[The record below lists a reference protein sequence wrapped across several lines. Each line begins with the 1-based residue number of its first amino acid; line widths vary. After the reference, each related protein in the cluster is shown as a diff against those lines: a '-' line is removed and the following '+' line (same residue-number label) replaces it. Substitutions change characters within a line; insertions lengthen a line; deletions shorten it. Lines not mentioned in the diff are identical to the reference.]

1 MMASASKIN
10 EAISILLAAYPS
22 AGQKAT
28 MGPFLALVTKTL
40 EPYANE
46 VLRELVDPRTGII
59 TESEFFPSIAKL
71 KEFCDARHKRL
82 LEESFRAR
90 AEEDRRNALPPPPV
104 DPQIQARVASGLRE
118 LSRELGAPKSS
129 EFLTVEDERAKA
141 ERWLQQQA
149 ELAKTQPPIEISES
163 LRAILFKGES
173 RAD

>member
-1 MMASASKIN
+1 MASASKIN

-22 AGQKAT
+22 AGQKAN

-46 VLRELVDPRTGII
+46 ILRDLVDPRTGII

-71 KEFCDARHKRL
+71 KEFCDERHKKL
-82 LEESFRAR
+82 MEASFRAR

-104 DPQIQARVASGLRE
+104 DPRIHERIASGLKE
-118 LSRELGAPKSS
+118 LTRELGARKTDQM
-129 EFLTVEDERAKA
+129 LTVEEEREKA
-141 ERWLQQQA
+141 ERWLAQQA
-149 ELAKTQPPIEISES
+149 ELVKSQPPIEISDR
-163 LRAILFKGES
+163 LRALLFKGEN